1 MVKSVHGIVFGK
13 TIELDEE
20 PGLPDGQSVAV
31 DIRPDGPRETV
42 AVQPALWWIER
53 LVVDPDVKRGK
64 FVIKGTRVLVDSLVD
79 CLAAGETDDKLL
91 HRHPELTPD
100 DIAAAREYSKVPSQ
114 LRNSFG
120 SLAEEADDL
129 DRHLEQTRRDRSA
142 SPRSADD

>member
-1 MVKSVHGIVFGK
+1 M
-13 TIELDEE
+13 
-20 PGLPDGQSVAV
+20 P
-31 DIRPDGPRETV
+31 
-42 AVQPALWWIER
+42 PALWWIKR
-53 LVVDPDVKRGK
+53 LVVDPNVKRGK

-79 CLAAGETDDKLL
+79 CLAAGETDDNLL

-100 DIAAAREYSKVPSQ
+100 DIAAAREYAKVPSQ

-142 SPRSADD
+142 SPRRADD